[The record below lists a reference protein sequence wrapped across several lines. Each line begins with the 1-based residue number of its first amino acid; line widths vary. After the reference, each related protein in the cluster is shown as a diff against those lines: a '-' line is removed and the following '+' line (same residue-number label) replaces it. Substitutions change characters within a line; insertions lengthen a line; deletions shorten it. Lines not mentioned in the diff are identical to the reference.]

1 MSNTTKSFLIV
12 GFILMIDQTLKILVK
27 THMFYGQSIHVIGN
41 WFILKF
47 IENPGMA
54 FGIDIPGK
62 VGKPALT
69 IFRIIASIAIIWYM
83 KQLIRRKAPT
93 GLLICLSLVLAGA
106 MGNIIDSLFYGYLFN
121 KGTVY
126 NEQLGQW
133 ISYSG
138 VASLDFS
145 GYAGMFRGC
154 VVDFLYFPVIDTR
167 IPDWFPFMKGE
178 HFLFFRPIFNIA
190 DSSISIGVIL
200 ILIFQKRYFKSE
212 STKTGTTESEIEQ
225 TTEERIQN

>member
-1 MSNTTKSFLIV
+1 MSNTTKSILIV
-12 GFILMIDQTLKILVK
+12 GLVLIIDQTLKILVK
-27 THMFYGQSIHVIGN
+27 THMFYGQSVHVIGN

-54 FGIDIPGK
+54 FGIDIPGRI
-62 VGKPALT
+62 GKPVLT
-69 IFRIIASIAIIWYM
+69 IFRLIASIAIIWYM
-83 KQLIRRKAPT
+83 RQLIQKKAPT
-93 GLLICLSLVLAGA
+93 GLIICLSLVLAGA
-106 MGNIIDSLFYGYLFN
+106 MGNIIDSLFYGYLFD

-138 VASLDFS
+138 VAKLDFK

-154 VVDFLYFPVIDTR
+154 VVDLLYFPVIDTR

-178 HFLFFRPIFNIA
+178 QLLFFRPIFNIA

-200 ILIFQKRYFKSE
+200 ILIFQKRYFKSDTIKNEDSDTIE
-212 STKTGTTESEIEQ
+212 SVPDESVQ
-225 TTEERIQN
+225 H